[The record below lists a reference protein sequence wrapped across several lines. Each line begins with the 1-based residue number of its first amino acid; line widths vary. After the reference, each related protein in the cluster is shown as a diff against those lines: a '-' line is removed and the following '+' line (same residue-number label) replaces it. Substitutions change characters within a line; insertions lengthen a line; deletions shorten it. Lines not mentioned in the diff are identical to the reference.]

1 KFDGRCVWCSPGELG
16 RRLASPQLKKL
27 LVYSLLQL
35 QTAEAAFR
43 QAVNRIPEEHRQDIL
58 AALRERSEALGQ
70 DAVAT
75 PAAAAVLDDVPPD
88 SESASDQLSTDEV
101 EEVPLLS
108 ADYDID
114 ASAKLGQAD
123 PDPELQFQEEN
134 RAWDLPV
141 LPHSDSD
148 DSPRQHAAE
157 APRAKRRGGVLRRP
171 AALDALEQHIGP
183 GLALAGALASQP
195 MRRPAAAKRVP
206 KSSERC
212 KGSQGRECT
221 FSTLALGQ
229 AATVQPFRKQTHCL
243 FCSDTTL
250 DHVLAHQRGA
260 QVTKTLRQLKALSSE
275 KYEEA
280 LCNLRQ
286 RQGDNFASDFAA
298 RVERAERKSQTTS
311 SPAVDQWRTALQFR
325 QRVAGALDRRAAAA
339 HTVKVRRD
347 RGLVRRKFFCPQHL
361 SRHYTEANVAEELAL
376 APPAADVAFNDS
388 GLPAPDIS
396 ERAKMAEQW
405 CKLGSWRICRQCHS
419 VRPRPFQPGDLRRV
433 AQPTVQT
440 CILCRRGARV
450 PQPGDVPEPLRELSA
465 DVVIALRPL
474 DVDTGNYERAPHG
487 YRVHAS
493 MVRFAW
499 AAKDVE
505 TKIAQLS
512 HARERKQA
520 KRAFRYLTES
530 EQGRSTSAYADFVER
545 HRRFLTTHEDAAEQV
560 RKRPLRFLEERAL
573 ECALWPHLY
582 WDTSLCETVVRLTD
596 VRRQRPVRPRACMSS
611 GEEDAGCATS
621 DEDSASSA
629 SADSAGELASAAGPE
644 TLHMAHV
651 LKELDRGYFSGMN
664 RRTVGRRDRQWKDHL
679 LAAADGSDVNT
690 VLNFVSRLEFQDG
703 KRKTGTQRYHGR
715 GAVHSHSLDYLEN
728 VGAVRLHEKLSASV
742 PQQAEAVIT
751 RGIVLD
757 SQLDR
762 NNSKVDIREEP
773 SAWDDAEQKVLLH
786 HTEEDH
792 ARHVR
797 AYFPEALQV
806 SKCHEDVLQ
815 ADGHGAL
822 MRYVA
827 TYQQKFS
834 GSFAGD
840 WLNDEASD
848 YSVARRILFDHHP
861 LEPEMWLSLAGA
873 MFPQFSFGGALVDI
887 FAPYPGME
895 HKPDFVVRYETC
907 SWRGESMTLLD
918 FLRKS
923 NSVGAILQWVR
934 RKHKAT
940 EPAGADSVEEFA
952 RSCPARGEKAVAA
965 ACVSRLR
972 DRYYGQWLALH
983 CPFAQLDDFFVP
995 EIQEKVPERYQLFAT
1010 ALHWRADYWTNLDQL
1025 RADMQLEACS
1035 SDHIE
1040 TVCNLVRAQ
1049 THLVGRYLQGDLVRE
1064 DVRDAIEEVE
1074 AEAAEA
1080 PRPADGDVPLV
1091 LDASQRRLQRL
1102 IDLSVQR
1109 SLDARAAEDDDALDD
1124 IALDAHNTNRI
1135 LAAVGPPGSGKTSA
1149 VHACIRRWHAR
1160 GARILFALPTG
1171 QLAAQMRRLHPDID
1185 VDTCHG
1191 AFLFHKEIS
1200 EALPILSS
1208 YDLVIVDELSM
1219 LTSEHFDRLDTM
1231 WRAAD
1236 RLPCMVFLGDFWQL
1250 PGPQQPP
1257 SKVSD
1262 SQAWNGVKQIMFN
1275 TMHRCEDA
1283 RLAKKLAA
1291 LRTAV
1296 PSKRLLKQIANRA
1309 HRAWT
1314 DAEPTA
1320 YDVLEVFR
1328 RTDYATSMVTCTRK
1342 GAQTLNDLAVDVL
1355 FRHRH
1360 QTPLGEL
1367 PFDWEMDPGNYTQ
1380 DGTLCSDA
1388 PPKSMP
1394 TRVYKD
1400 MRVFL
1405 TKNLNKRQDFV
1416 NGMGC
1421 KVLDYHERSGCLTV
1435 LTDTGK
1441 RLAVSAV
1448 RERVGTHDVDYFPL
1462 RLGYA
1467 STVQKVQGQTLKHIT
1482 LWLDRPCCRAAGYV
1496 ALSRVRHDEDYL
1508 IAGKIRPHHFTP
1520 AM

>member
-1 KFDGRCVWCSPGELG
+1 MAPRRCSGFPQPDGSTVSCCFHPGAPGEAAQGKFDGRCVWCSPGELG

-171 AALDALEQHIGP
+171 AALDALEQPIGP

-433 AQPTVQT
+433 AQPTVKT
-440 CILCRRGARV
+440 CTLCRRGARV

-465 DVVIALRPL
+465 DVVLALRPL

-611 GEEDAGCATS
+611 GEEDAGCTTS

-629 SADSAGELASAAGPE
+629 SADSAGELASAAGRHSVRRSFLNKVLGPIVGYSEDYELLHFVYDLVMWSSLGGTKNSASSIPLRLAVKKASWSPEYWRTRHLALLDLQRQVGLPHLFRTRAPYERSFPYHMWVLHEMALAGRGRLELAGPE

-1135 LAAVGPPGSGKTSA
+1135 LAAVGPPGSGKTS
-1149 VHACIRRWHAR
+1149 VIRF
-1160 GARILFALPTG
+1160 LLG
-1171 QLAAQMRRLHPDID
+1171 QGL
-1185 VDTCHG
+1185 
-1191 AFLFHKEIS
+1191 
-1200 EALPILSS
+1200 
-1208 YDLVIVDELSM
+1208 
-1219 LTSEHFDRLDTM
+1219 
-1231 WRAAD
+1231 
-1236 RLPCMVFLGDFWQL
+1236 
-1250 PGPQQPP
+1250 
-1257 SKVSD
+1257 
-1262 SQAWNGVKQIMFN
+1262 
-1275 TMHRCEDA
+1275 
-1283 RLAKKLAA
+1283 
-1291 LRTAV
+1291 
-1296 PSKRLLKQIANRA
+1296 
-1309 HRAWT
+1309 
-1314 DAEPTA
+1314 
-1320 YDVLEVFR
+1320 
-1328 RTDYATSMVTCTRK
+1328 
-1342 GAQTLNDLAVDVL
+1342 
-1355 FRHRH
+1355 
-1360 QTPLGEL
+1360 
-1367 PFDWEMDPGNYTQ
+1367 
-1380 DGTLCSDA
+1380 
-1388 PPKSMP
+1388 
-1394 TRVYKD
+1394 
-1400 MRVFL
+1400 
-1405 TKNLNKRQDFV
+1405 
-1416 NGMGC
+1416 
-1421 KVLDYHERSGCLTV
+1421 
-1435 LTDTGK
+1435 
-1441 RLAVSAV
+1441 
-1448 RERVGTHDVDYFPL
+1448 
-1462 RLGYA
+1462 
-1467 STVQKVQGQTLKHIT
+1467 
-1482 LWLDRPCCRAAGYV
+1482 
-1496 ALSRVRHDEDYL
+1496 
-1508 IAGKIRPHHFTP
+1508 
-1520 AM
+1520 